1 MSIPRQLRL
10 REGLFGGRESLL
22 QEASRRSADNALIG
36 RPGPKGRAILAV
48 AAALLTLVVALSIA
62 YAATPGGWP
71 TTCVELNDMIE
82 AHLGNLDKV
91 GIYQRVHGDQA
102 EQACQNNHR
111 AQIQASFAW
120 AMPTPTAAT
129 APTQAP
135 RSTPGQSSAVGGP
148 PTVPRDLRVERS
160 GSSFIVITGP
170 PADGGGLPLLGYR
183 WSITGATTRSGVVA
197 SSGGGFTLRLDHLQP
212 GDYEV
217 TVIAYNANGES
228 PPAVTR
234 ISTPHC
240 QIELEVFLNA
250 ERSVLVRY
258 TNTGN
263 RDILRW
269 TARYIVYGEDEGPWR
284 ILGGSVAV
292 GHTGTFV
299 LWYRP
304 TSERG
309 AADPSYTPDMRI
321 LGNPQPICRL

>member
-1 MSIPRQLRL
+1 MSILRQSRL

-22 QEASRRSADNALIG
+22 QEASRPSADNALIG
-36 RPGPKGRAILAV
+36 RPGPKGRAVLAV
-48 AAALLTLVVALSIA
+48 VAALLTLVVALSIA

-82 AHLGNLDKV
+82 AHLGNLNKV

-102 EQACQNNHR
+102 EQACQNDHR

-120 AMPTPTAAT
+120 AMPTRTAAT
-129 APTQAP
+129 IPTPAPG
-135 RSTPGQSSAVGGP
+135 STPGQSPAVGGP
-148 PTVPRDLRVERS
+148 PTVPHELRVERS
-160 GSSFIVITGP
+160 GSSFIVIAGP

-183 WSITGATTRSGVVA
+183 WSITGAATRSGVVA
-197 SSGGGFTLRLDHLQP
+197 SSGGGFTLRLDPLQP

-292 GHTGTFV
+292 GHTGTYV

-304 TSERG
+304 SDQRPE
-309 AADPSYTPDMRI
+309 DPSYTPDMRI
-321 LGNPQPICRL
+321 LGNPQPICSI